1 MSYLSSEYIQCET
14 IQTMLDDQFATCV
27 TPLDPM
33 PALEAII
40 ATQNA
45 NGIKQSVSGDDGKVK
60 TIKVVYENRL
70 LESDA
75 TEGSGARACTT
86 SNETFNSYATYTI
99 DPNVWISAAEKFTT
113 ADLATVCTT
122 DVQGM
127 IANKI
132 NKVVDVIE
140 RKIATKTATELV
152 ALYGEWGTNVSGTVN
167 GSDELV
173 LAQYTVTATKTI
185 DYTSMPTLDLALQ
198 QTGYCAPAMFFGGSA
213 LYQYSQFVNHGCCAA
228 AGVDVL
234 AIARDYGKVVMYD
247 KRVKDALGSE
257 LKSIGFQAGSLA
269 LLTYSE
275 AAQVPNLGANYAKF
289 RVNSPRTGIPIDIV
303 MKDDC
308 GTIHIV
314 GYANT
319 KLVGLPT
326 DMFAVGDEYRGVTF
340 VNKVLITNPA

>member
-14 IQTMLDDQFATCV
+14 LQEMLKDQFETCV
-27 TPLDPM
+27 TPIDPM

-70 LESDA
+70 LESAA

-86 SNETFNSYATYTI
+86 ENETFDNYATYTI
-99 DPNVWISAAEKFTT
+99 DPNVWVKASEKFTT

-127 IANKI
+127 IAKKI

-152 ALYGEWGTNVSGTVN
+152 ALYGEWGANVTGTVN

-185 DYTSMPTLDLALQ
+185 DYTSFPTLDLALQ
-198 QTGYCAPAMFFGGSA
+198 QTGYCAPAMFFGGSE
-213 LYQYSQFVNHGCCAA
+213 LYLYSQYVNHGCCAA
-228 AGVDVL
+228 AGADVL
-234 AIARDYGKVVMYD
+234 AIARDYGKVVMFD
-247 KRVKDALGSE
+247 KRVKDALGSDA
-257 LKSIGFQAGSLA
+257 KSIGFQAGSLA

-275 AAQVPNLGANYAKF
+275 SAQVPNLGANYAKF
-289 RVNSPRTGIPIDIV
+289 KVNSPRTGIPIDIV

-308 GTIHIV
+308 GTIHIT